1 MPSSHGWRET
11 IGVPTD
17 FEGTHF
23 EPDANARIVS
33 LVPSLTELVFDLGL
47 GTHLVGRTHY
57 CVHPADKL
65 TAVPSLGG
73 TKKIKMDRLAEV
85 GATHVLVNVDEN
97 PKELAAEIAAT
108 GVQVV
113 VTHPNAPEDN
123 PALYRLIGQLFGAEA
138 AAEEMCK
145 QFDEAFADLKAA
157 TCNVPTKRVLYLIW
171 KDPWMTISQDT
182 YIANTLQ
189 LINWQT
195 VGSDPDNRYPE
206 VDLESVLT
214 DTDLVLFSSE
224 PYAFAQSDLAE
235 FSSAFPNTPAQLI
248 DGEMTSWYGSRA
260 IEGLRYLKN
269 ITGNQ

>member
-1 MPSSHGWRET
+1 
-11 IGVPTD
+11 VPTD
-17 FEGTHF
+17 FEGTVF

-57 CVHPADKL
+57 CIHPADKL

-97 PKELAAEIAAT
+97 PKELAEEIAAT
-108 GVQVV
+108 GIQVV

-123 PALYRLIGQLFGAEA
+123 PALYRLIGELFGAEA
-138 AAEEMCK
+138 AAQEMCVR
-145 QFDEAFADLKAA
+145 FDTALADLKAVA
-157 TCNVPTKRVLYLIW
+157 AQAKKHRVLYLIW

-182 YIANTLQ
+182 YIARTLD

-195 VGSDPDNRYPE
+195 VGSDATNRYPE
-206 VDLESVLT
+206 VDMAAILP

-224 PYAFAQSDLAE
+224 PYTFTDKDIAE
-235 FSSAFPNTPAQLI
+235 FTAAHPDTPGQLI

-260 IEGLRYLKN
+260 VEGLRYLKE
-269 ITGNQ
+269 IIK

>member
-1 MPSSHGWRET
+1 M
-11 IGVPTD
+11 PTD

-23 EPDANARIVS
+23 EPDGNARIVS

-113 VTHPNAPEDN
+113 VTHPSGPEDN
-123 PALYRLIGQLFGAEA
+123 PELYRLIGQLFGAAA
-138 AAEEMCK
+138 AAEDMCN
-145 QFDEAFADLKAA
+145 QFDEALADLKAS
-157 TCNVPTKRVLYLIW
+157 TRNEPSKRVLYLIW

-182 YIANTLQ
+182 YIANTLG

-195 VGSDPDNRYPE
+195 VGSNPNNRYPE
-206 VDLESVLT
+206 VDIEAVLT
-214 DTDLVLFSSE
+214 GTDLVLFSSE
-224 PYAFAQSDLAE
+224 PYTFTDIDLAE
-235 FSSAFPNTPAQLI
+235 FSNAFPHTAAQLI

-260 IEGLRYLKN
+260 IKGLRYLQ
-269 ITGNQ
+269 IIAENQ